1 MSPNTP
7 LGANLQRLRTAKD
20 LSQSDLAEKAGIS
33 RVAYRNIEAGG
44 AIPRTATLSNLAS
57 ALGVKIPDL
66 MVPVRTLQAVRF
78 RDKDKNRMNTRAD
91 LLVRVSRWLD
101 DYDELETVLKDKQK
115 FAFRV
120 AKGTGSKTNLETLA
134 AAARKAV
141 GLKPDEPIRDICG
154 LLEENGVK
162 VFTLALASEGF
173 FGLSVAQQDGGPAVV
188 VNTWDRVPVERW
200 IFTAAHELGHLLL
213 HLDAYDVERRT
224 EDSTEEKEADV
235 FASWFLM
242 PREVFQQE
250 WEEARGLDFVARVL
264 KLKHIFRVSYKT
276 VLYRVGETTDLGK
289 SVWPRFQAAYKV
301 QHGRTLAITEEP
313 QGLKAS
319 VFHSQMAEAH
329 SADEPDRL
337 SASGFAQDRLRRLVR
352 DAMEKQLISMSR
364 GAEMLGLSLL
374 EMRRLVASWVS

>member
-78 RDKDKNRMNTRAD
+78 RDKDKMNTRAD
-91 LLVRVSRWLD
+91 LLTRVSQWLD

-120 AKGTGSKTNLETLA
+120 AKVAGSKTNLETLA
-134 AAARKAV
+134 SAARKAV

-173 FGLSVAQQDGGPAVV
+173 FGLSVAQRDGGPAVV
-188 VNTWDRVPVERW
+188 VNTWDRIPVERW

-213 HLDAYDVERRT
+213 HLDAYDVEQRF
-224 EDSTEEKEADV
+224 EDPAEEKEADV

-289 SVWPRFQAAYKV
+289 SVWPRFQAAYKA

-329 SADEPDRL
+329 SAHEPDRI
-337 SASGFAQDRLRRLVR
+337 SASEFAQDRLRRLVR